1 MSSLVFLTGA
11 TGFVGSHVAEA
22 LVRSGFRVRCAIRT
36 TSDVRWLR
44 GLPVEAVETKTIDLS
59 STTAIAES
67 LTDVTHVVHAAG
79 ITRAS
84 SDSDYYTVN
93 ADVTEIVAEAAVR
106 ASVRRFV
113 LISSL
118 AARGPD
124 GSGGPASP
132 YGASKLESEKRL
144 KKVVASGGSMEPR
157 VLRPGGVYGPR
168 DKDLLPLFQVARS
181 GFVPVPRGVGRLQP
195 VYASD
200 VATAVL
206 QALDVEWGEDGPF
219 HLGGPEIHTWEE
231 IAEALGAAIGRRVRP
246 VRVPAALF
254 LAAGS
259 LSEFAALIR
268 RRAPDLDRRRARD
281 LTRLDWTCELD
292 PVERELGWRPR
303 VSLRQGLAEAADWY
317 REAGW
322 LGR

>member
-1 MSSLVFLTGA
+1 MES
-11 TGFVGSHVAEA
+11 
-22 LVRSGFRVRCAIRT
+22 
-36 TSDVRWLR
+36 
-44 GLPVEAVETKTIDLS
+44 VETTTIDLS
-59 STTAIAES
+59 SAAAVDES
-67 LTDVTHVVHAAG
+67 VRGATHVVHAAG

-84 SDSDYYTVN
+84 SETDYFSVN
-93 ADVTEIVAEAAVR
+93 ADVTQIVADAAVR
-106 ASVRRFV
+106 ASVKRFV

-124 GSGGPASP
+124 GSGGPSSA
-132 YGASKLESEKRL
+132 YGASKLESERRL
-144 KKVVASGGSMEPR
+144 RAVVESGGSLEPR

-168 DKDLLPLFQVARS
+168 DKELLPLFQVART

-200 VATAVL
+200 VAAAVL
-206 QALDVEWGEDGPF
+206 QALDVEWSADGPF
-219 HLGGPEIHTWEE
+219 HLGGPEVHTWEE
-231 IAEALGAAIGRRVRP
+231 IADALGAAIGRPVRP

-259 LSEFAALIR
+259 LSELASFIR

-292 PVERELGWRPR
+292 PVEQGLGWRPE
-303 VSLRQGLAEAADWY
+303 VSLRIGLAEAADWY

>member
-11 TGFVGSHVAEA
+11 TGFVGSHIAEA
-22 LVRSGFRVRCAIRT
+22 LSRSGFRVRCAIRT
-36 TSDVRWLR
+36 TSDTRWLR
-44 GLPVEAVETKTIDLS
+44 GLPAETVE
-59 STTAIAES
+59 TTAIDLES
-67 LTDVTHVVHAAG
+67 PASIDEALHGVTHVVHAAG
-79 ITRAS
+79 ITRALKEAEYFS
-84 SDSDYYTVN
+84 VN
-93 ADVTEIVAEAAVR
+93 ADVTQTLAEAAVR
-106 ASVRRFV
+106 ASVDRFV

-124 GSGGPASP
+124 GARGPASA
-132 YGASKLESEKRL
+132 YGVSKLESEKRL
-144 KKVVASGGSMEPR
+144 QAVVESGGSLEPR

-168 DKDLLPLFQVARS
+168 DRELLPLFQVARS

-200 VATAVL
+200 VGTAVL
-206 QALDVEWGEDGPF
+206 QALDVDRSEDGPF
-219 HLGGPEIHTWEE
+219 HLGGPEVHTWEE
-231 IAEALGAAIGRRVRP
+231 IADALGAAIGRQVRP
-246 VRVPAALF
+246 IRVPAALF

-259 LSEFAALIR
+259 LSELAAYIR

-281 LTRLDWTCELD
+281 LTRLDWTCELG
-292 PVERELGWRPR
+292 PVRQELGWRPE
-303 VSLRQGLAEAADWY
+303 VSLRTGLAEAADWY

>member
-44 GLPVEAVETKTIDLS
+44 GLPVGTVETTTIDLTS
-59 STTAIAES
+59 KAALDES
-67 LTDVTHVVHAAG
+67 LRDVTHVVHAAG

-84 SDSDYYTVN
+84 SESDYFSVN
-93 ADVTEIVAEAAVR
+93 ADVTQLVAEASVR
-106 ASVRRFV
+106 ARARRFV

-124 GSGGPASP
+124 GSTGPASA
-132 YGASKLESEKRL
+132 YGASKLESERRL
-144 KKVVASGGSMEPR
+144 QAVVESGGSMEPR
-157 VLRPGGVYGPR
+157 FLRPGGVYGPR
-168 DKDLLPLFQVARS
+168 DRDLLPLFQVARS
-181 GFVPVPRGVGRLQP
+181 GFVPVPMGVGRLQP

-206 QALDVEWGEDGPF
+206 QVLDVEWSEDGPF

-231 IAEALGAAIGRRVRP
+231 IADALGAAIGRPVRP

-259 LSEFAALIR
+259 LSELAAFIL

-292 PVERELGWRPR
+292 PVEQELGWRPR
-303 VSLRQGLAEAADWY
+303 ISLRQGMAEAANWY

-322 LGR
+322 LRR

>member
-1 MSSLVFLTGA
+1 VSSLVFLTGA
-11 TGFVGSHVAEA
+11 TGFVGSHIAET
-22 LVRSGFRVRCAIRT
+22 LSRSGFRVRCAIRT
-36 TSDVRWLR
+36 TSDTRWLR
-44 GLPVEAVETKTIDLS
+44 GLPVETVETRAIDLVS
-59 STTAIAES
+59 PASIDEA
-67 LTDVTHVVHAAG
+67 LQGVTHIVHAAG
-79 ITRAS
+79 ITRALKEAEYLS
-84 SDSDYYTVN
+84 VN
-93 ADVTEIVAEAAVR
+93 ADVTQVLAEAAVR
-106 ASVRRFV
+106 ACVERFV

-124 GSGGPASP
+124 GSRGPASA

-144 KKVVASGGSMEPR
+144 QAVVESGGSLQPR

-168 DKDLLPLFQVARS
+168 DRELLPLFQVARS

-206 QALDVEWGEDGPF
+206 QALDVDWRDDGPF
-219 HLGGPEIHTWEE
+219 HLGGPEVHTWEE
-231 IAEALGAAIGRRVRP
+231 IAEALGAAIGRGVRP

-259 LSEFAALIR
+259 LSELAAFIR

-281 LTRLDWTCELD
+281 LTRLDWTCELG
-292 PVERELGWRPR
+292 PVKRELGWRPE

-317 REAGW
+317 REVGW

>member
-1 MSSLVFLTGA
+1 VSSLVFLTGA

-22 LVRSGFRVRCAIRT
+22 LVRGGFRVRCAIRT

-44 GLPVEAVETKTIDLS
+44 GLPVETVETTTIDLT
-59 STTAIAES
+59 STAALDES
-67 LTDVTHVVHAAG
+67 LRDVTHVVHAAG

-84 SDSDYYTVN
+84 SESDYFSVN
-93 ADVTEIVAEAAVR
+93 ADVTQKVAEASVR
-106 ASVRRFV
+106 AGARRFV

-124 GSGGPASP
+124 GSTGPASA
-132 YGASKLESEKRL
+132 YGASKLESERRL
-144 KKVVASGGSMEPR
+144 QAVVESGGSLEPR
-157 VLRPGGVYGPR
+157 FLRPGGVYGPR
-168 DKDLLPLFQVARS
+168 DRDLLPLFQVARS

-206 QALDVEWGEDGPF
+206 QALDVEWSEDGPF

-231 IAEALGAAIGRRVRP
+231 IADALGAAIGRPVRP

-259 LSEFAALIR
+259 LSELAAFIL

-292 PVERELGWRPR
+292 PVEQELGWRPR
-303 VSLRQGLAEAADWY
+303 ISLRQGMAEAANWY

-322 LGR
+322 LRR

>member
-11 TGFVGSHVAEA
+11 TGFVGSHIAEA
-22 LVRSGFRVRCAIRT
+22 LSRSGFRVRCAIRI
-36 TSDVRWLR
+36 TSDTRWLR
-44 GLPVEAVETKTIDLS
+44 GLPAETVE
-59 STTAIAES
+59 TTAIDLASPASIDEA
-67 LTDVTHVVHAAG
+67 LHGVTHVVHAAG
-79 ITRAS
+79 ITRALKETEYFS
-84 SDSDYYTVN
+84 VN
-93 ADVTEIVAEAAVR
+93 ADVTRILAEAAVR
-106 ASVRRFV
+106 ASVDRFV

-124 GSGGPASP
+124 GSRGPASA
-132 YGASKLESEKRL
+132 YGVSKLESEKRL
-144 KKVVASGGSMEPR
+144 QAVVESGGGLEPR

-168 DKDLLPLFQVARS
+168 DRELLPLFQVARS
-181 GFVPVPRGVGRLQP
+181 GFVPVPMGVGRLQP

-206 QALDVEWGEDGPF
+206 QALDVEWSADGPF
-219 HLGGPEIHTWEE
+219 HLGGPEVHSWEE
-231 IAEALGAAIGRRVRP
+231 IADSLGAALGRQVRP

-259 LSEFAALIR
+259 LSELAAYIR

-281 LTRLDWTCELD
+281 LTRLDWTCELG
-292 PVERELGWRPR
+292 PVRQELGWRPE
-303 VSLRQGLAEAADWY
+303 VSLRTGLAEAADWY

>member
-44 GLPVEAVETKTIDLS
+44 GLPVGTVETTTIDLTS
-59 STTAIAES
+59 KAALDES
-67 LTDVTHVVHAAG
+67 LRDVTHVVHAAG

-84 SDSDYYTVN
+84 SESDYFSVN
-93 ADVTEIVAEAAVR
+93 ADVTQLVAEASVR
-106 ASVRRFV
+106 ARARRFV

-124 GSGGPASP
+124 GSTGPASA
-132 YGASKLESEKRL
+132 YGASKLESERRL
-144 KKVVASGGSMEPR
+144 QAVVESGGSMEPR
-157 VLRPGGVYGPR
+157 FLRPGGVYGPR
-168 DKDLLPLFQVARS
+168 DRDLLPLFQVARS
-181 GFVPVPRGVGRLQP
+181 GFVPVPMGVGRLQP

-206 QALDVEWGEDGPF
+206 QALDVEWSEDGPF

-231 IAEALGAAIGRRVRP
+231 IADALGAAIGRPVRP

-259 LSEFAALIR
+259 LSELAAFIL

-292 PVERELGWRPR
+292 PVEQELGWRPR
-303 VSLRQGLAEAADWY
+303 ISLRQGMAEAANWY

-322 LGR
+322 LRR

>member
-1 MSSLVFLTGA
+1 VSSLVFLTGA
-11 TGFVGSHVAEA
+11 TGFVGSHIAES
-22 LVRSGFRVRCAIRT
+22 LSRSGFRVRCAIRT
-36 TSDVRWLR
+36 TSDTRWLR
-44 GLPVEAVETKTIDLS
+44 GLPAETVETRAIDLAS
-59 STTAIAES
+59 PASIADA
-67 LTDVTHVVHAAG
+67 LQGVTHIVHAAG
-79 ITRAS
+79 ITRALKEAE
-84 SDSDYYTVN
+84 YYSVN
-93 ADVTEIVAEAAVR
+93 AEVTQLLAETAVR
-106 ASVRRFV
+106 ASVQRFV

-124 GSGGPASP
+124 GSRGPASA

-144 KKVVASGGSMEPR
+144 RAVVESGGSLEPR

-168 DKDLLPLFQVARS
+168 DRELLPLFQVARS

-200 VATAVL
+200 VAAAVL
-206 QALDVEWGEDGPF
+206 QALDVEWSADGPF
-219 HLGGPEIHTWEE
+219 HLGGPAIHTWEE
-231 IAEALGAAIGRRVRP
+231 IADALGASIGREVRP
-246 VRVPAALF
+246 IRVPAALF

-259 LSEFAALIR
+259 LSELAAFIR
-268 RRAPDLDRRRARD
+268 RKAPDLDRRRARD
-281 LTRLDWTCELD
+281 LTRLDWTCELG
-292 PVERELGWRPR
+292 PVKQELGWRPE

>member
-44 GLPVEAVETKTIDLS
+44 GLPVEAIETTTIDLS
-59 STTAIAES
+59 STAALSES
-67 LTDVTHVVHAAG
+67 LNDVSHVVHAAG

-84 SDSDYYTVN
+84 SDSDYYAVN
-93 ADVTEIVAEAAVR
+93 ADVTQIVAEAAVR
-106 ASVRRFV
+106 ASVERFV

-124 GSGGPASP
+124 GSGGPASA
-132 YGASKLESEKRL
+132 YGASKLESEMRL
-144 KKVVASGGSMEPR
+144 QAVVASGGSMEPR

-181 GFVPVPRGVGRLQP
+181 GYVPVPWGVGRLQP
-195 VYASD
+195 VYAAD

-206 QALDVEWGEDGPF
+206 QALDVESDEGGPF

-231 IAEALGAAIGRRVRP
+231 IAEALGAAIGRTVRP

-259 LSEFAALIR
+259 LSELAAFIR
-268 RRAPDLDRRRARD
+268 RRVPDLDRRRARD
-281 LTRLDWTCELD
+281 LTRLDWTCELG
-292 PVERELGWRPR
+292 PVERELGWRPQ

>member
-22 LVRSGFRVRCAIRT
+22 LSRSGFRIRCAIRT
-36 TSDVRWLR
+36 TSDTRWLR
-44 GLPVEAVETKTIDLS
+44 GLPAETIETTRIDLAS
-59 STTAIAES
+59 PAALAEALEGVS
-67 LTDVTHVVHAAG
+67 HVVHVAG

-84 SDSDYYTVN
+84 SEADYFTVN
-93 ADVTEIVAEAAVR
+93 ADVTQILAE
-106 ASVRRFV
+106 ASVRAAVNRFV

-124 GSGGPASP
+124 GFRGPASP
-132 YGASKLESEKRL
+132 YGASKLESERRL
-144 KKVVASGGSMEPR
+144 QAVVESGGSLEPR

-168 DKDLLPLFQVARS
+168 DRDLLPLFQVARS
-181 GFVPVPRGVGRLQP
+181 GFVPVPSGVGRLQP

-200 VATAVL
+200 VAMAVL
-206 QALDVEWGEDGPF
+206 RALDVEWSEDGPF
-219 HLGGPEIHTWEE
+219 HLGGPEVHTWEE
-231 IAEALGAAIGRRVRP
+231 IADALGEAIGRNVRP

-259 LSEFAALIR
+259 LSEVAAFIR
-268 RRAPDLDRRRARD
+268 RRAPDFDRRRARD
-281 LTRLDWTCELD
+281 LTRLNWTCELG
-292 PVERELGWRPR
+292 PVEQELGWRPE
-303 VSLRQGLAEAADWY
+303 VSLRTGLAEAANWY

>member
-44 GLPVEAVETKTIDLS
+44 GLPAETVETTTIDLS
-59 STTAIAES
+59 SAAAMDES
-67 LTDVTHVVHAAG
+67 LRDVSHVVHAAG

-84 SDSDYYTVN
+84 SESDYFSVN
-93 ADVTEIVAEAAVR
+93 ADVTQIVAEAAVR
-106 ASVRRFV
+106 ASVARFV

-124 GSGGPASP
+124 GSRGPASA
-132 YGASKLESEKRL
+132 YGASKLESERRL
-144 KKVVASGGSMEPR
+144 QAVVESGGSLEPR

-206 QALDVEWGEDGPF
+206 QALDVEWSGDGPF
-219 HLGGPEIHTWEE
+219 HLGGPEVHTWEE
-231 IAEALGAAIGRRVRP
+231 IAEALGAAIGRPVRP
-246 VRVPAALF
+246 IRVPAALF

-259 LSEFAALIR
+259 LSELAALIR
-268 RRAPDLDRRRARD
+268 RRVPDLDRRRARD
-281 LTRLDWTCELD
+281 LTRLDWTCELG
-292 PVERELGWRPR
+292 PVEQELGWRPT
-303 VSLRQGLAEAADWY
+303 VSLRKGLMEAADWY

>member
-22 LVRSGFRVRCAIRT
+22 LVRGGFRVRCAIRT
-36 TSDVRWLR
+36 TSDIRWLR
-44 GLPVEAVETKTIDLS
+44 GLPVETVETTTIDLT
-59 STTAIAES
+59 STAALDAS
-67 LTDVTHVVHAAG
+67 LGDVTHVVHAAG

-84 SDSDYYTVN
+84 SESAYLSVN
-93 ADVTEIVAEAAVR
+93 ADVTQKVAEAAVR
-106 ASVRRFV
+106 ASVSRFV

-124 GSGGPASP
+124 GSRGPESA
-132 YGASKLESEKRL
+132 YGASKLESERRL
-144 KKVVASGGSMEPR
+144 QAVVESGGRLEPR
-157 VLRPGGVYGPR
+157 VLRPGGIYGPR
-168 DKDLLPLFQVARS
+168 DRDLLPLFQVARS
-181 GFVPVPRGVGRLQP
+181 GFVPVPMGVGRLQP

-206 QALDVEWGEDGPF
+206 QALDVEWSEDGPF
-219 HLGGPEIHTWEE
+219 HLGGPEVHSWEE
-231 IAEALGAAIGRRVRP
+231 IADALGAAIGRPVRP
-246 VRVPAALF
+246 LRVPAAVF

-259 LSEFAALIR
+259 LSELAAFIL

-292 PVERELGWRPR
+292 PVERELGWRPK
-303 VSLRQGLAEAADWY
+303 VSLRQGMAEAADWY

>member
-36 TSDVRWLR
+36 TSDTRWLR
-44 GLPVEAVETKTIDLS
+44 GLPVEMVETTAVDLAS
-59 STTAIAES
+59 PTALDES
-67 LTDVTHVVHAAG
+67 LADVSHVVHVAG

-84 SDSDYYTVN
+84 NEAEYFSVN
-93 ADVTEIVAEAAVR
+93 ARVTQILAEAAVR
-106 ASVRRFV
+106 ASAQRFI

-124 GSGGPASP
+124 GSRGPASA
-132 YGASKLESEKRL
+132 YGASKLESERRL
-144 KKVVASGGSMEPR
+144 QAVVESGGSLEPR

-168 DKDLLPLFQVARS
+168 DRELLPLFQVARS

-206 QALDVEWGEDGPF
+206 QALDVESSQYGPF
-219 HLGGPEIHTWEE
+219 HLGGPEVHTWDE
-231 IAEALGAAIGRRVRP
+231 IADALGAAIGRQVRP
-246 VRVPAALF
+246 IRVPAALF

-281 LTRLDWTCELD
+281 LTRLDWTCELG
-292 PVERELGWRPR
+292 PVEQELGWRPE
-303 VSLRQGLAEAADWY
+303 VSLRTGLTEAANWY

>member
-1 MSSLVFLTGA
+1 VSSLVFLTGA

-44 GLPVEAVETKTIDLS
+44 GLPVESVETATINLASAAALD
-59 STTAIAES
+59 ES
-67 LTDVTHVVHAAG
+67 LRDVTHVVHAAG

-84 SDSDYYTVN
+84 SDSDYFSVN
-93 ADVTEIVAEAAVR
+93 ADVTQIVAEAAVR
-106 ASVRRFV
+106 ASARRFV

-124 GSGGPASP
+124 GSTGPESA
-132 YGASKLESEKRL
+132 YGESKLESERRL
-144 KKVVASGGSMEPR
+144 RAVVESGGGLEPR
-157 VLRPGGVYGPR
+157 FLRPGGVYGPR

-181 GFVPVPRGVGRLQP
+181 GYVPVPRGIGRLQP

-206 QALDVEWGEDGPF
+206 QALDVEWNEGGPF
-219 HLGGPEIHTWEE
+219 HLGGPEVHTWEE
-231 IAEALGAAIGRRVRP
+231 IAEALGAAIGRKVRP

-259 LSEFAALIR
+259 LSELAAFIR

-281 LTRLDWTCELD
+281 LTRLDWTCELG
-292 PVERELGWRPR
+292 PVERELGWRPQ
-303 VSLRQGLAEAADWY
+303 VSLRQGMAEAADWY

>member
-1 MSSLVFLTGA
+1 VSSLVFLTGA
-11 TGFVGSHVAEA
+11 TGFVGSHIAEA

-36 TSDVRWLR
+36 TSDIRWLR
-44 GLPVEAVETKTIDLS
+44 GLPAETVETTTIDLAS
-59 STTAIAES
+59 PAAVEES
-67 LTDVTHVVHAAG
+67 LYGVTHIVHAAG
-79 ITRAS
+79 ITKALR
-84 SDSDYYTVN
+84 DSEYLSVN
-93 ADVTEIVAEAAVR
+93 ADVTHILAEAAVR
-106 ASVRRFV
+106 ASVDRFV

-124 GSGGPASP
+124 GSRGPASA

-144 KKVVASGGSMEPR
+144 KAVVESGGSLEPR

-168 DKDLLPLFQVARS
+168 DRELLPLFQVARS
-181 GFVPVPRGVGRLQP
+181 GFVPVPMGVGRLQP

-206 QALDVEWGEDGPF
+206 QALDVEWSADGPF
-219 HLGGPEIHTWEE
+219 HLGGPEVHTWEE
-231 IAEALGAAIGRRVRP
+231 IADALGAAIDRQVRP

-259 LSEFAALIR
+259 LSELAAFIR

-281 LTRLDWTCELD
+281 LTRLDWTCELG
-292 PVERELGWRPR
+292 PVKQELGWRPE
-303 VSLRQGLAEAADWY
+303 VSLRRGLAEAADWY

>member
-1 MSSLVFLTGA
+1 VSSLVFLTGA

-22 LVRSGFRVRCAIRT
+22 LVRGGFRVRCAIRT

-44 GLPVEAVETKTIDLS
+44 GLPVETVETTTIDLT
-59 STTAIAES
+59 STAALDES
-67 LTDVTHVVHAAG
+67 LRDVTHVVHAAG

-84 SDSDYYTVN
+84 SESDYFSVN
-93 ADVTEIVAEAAVR
+93 ADVTQKVAEASVR
-106 ASVRRFV
+106 AGARRFV

-124 GSGGPASP
+124 GSTGPASA
-132 YGASKLESEKRL
+132 YGASKLESERRL
-144 KKVVASGGSMEPR
+144 QAVVESGGSLEPR
-157 VLRPGGVYGPR
+157 FLRPGGVYGPR
-168 DKDLLPLFQVARS
+168 DRDLLPLFQVARS

-206 QALDVEWGEDGPF
+206 QALDVEWSEDGPF

-231 IAEALGAAIGRRVRP
+231 IADALGAALGRPVRP
-246 VRVPAALF
+246 VRVPAAVF

-259 LSEFAALIR
+259 LSELAAFIL

-292 PVERELGWRPR
+292 PVERELGWRPK
-303 VSLRQGLAEAADWY
+303 VSLRQGMAEAADWY

>member
-11 TGFVGSHVAEA
+11 TGFVGSHIAEA
-22 LVRSGFRVRCAIRT
+22 LSRSGFRVRCAIRS
-36 TSDVRWLR
+36 TSDTRWLR
-44 GLPVEAVETKTIDLS
+44 GLPADTVETAAVDLAS
-59 STTAIAES
+59 PSAVDES
-67 LTDVTHVVHAAG
+67 LQGVTHIVHAAG
-79 ITRAS
+79 ITRALKEAE
-84 SDSDYYTVN
+84 YYSVN
-93 ADVTEIVAEAAVR
+93 AEVTQILAEAAVR
-106 ASVRRFV
+106 ASVQRFV

-124 GSGGPASP
+124 GSRGPASA

-144 KKVVASGGSMEPR
+144 RAVVESGGSLEPR

-168 DKDLLPLFQVARS
+168 DRELLPLFQVARS

-200 VATAVL
+200 VAAAVL
-206 QALDVEWGEDGPF
+206 QALDVDWSDDGPF

-231 IAEALGAAIGRRVRP
+231 IARALGAAIGREVRP

-259 LSEFAALIR
+259 LSELAAFIR
-268 RRAPDLDRRRARD
+268 RKAPDLDRRRARD
-281 LTRLDWTCELD
+281 LTRLDWTCELG
-292 PVERELGWRPR
+292 PVKQELGWRPE

>member
-1 MSSLVFLTGA
+1 VSSLVFLTGA

-44 GLPVEAVETKTIDLS
+44 GLPVEAIETTTIDLS
-59 STTAIAES
+59 STAALSES
-67 LTDVTHVVHAAG
+67 LNDVSHVVHAAG

-84 SDSDYYTVN
+84 SDSDYYAVN
-93 ADVTEIVAEAAVR
+93 ADVTQIVAEAAVR
-106 ASVRRFV
+106 ASVKRFV

-124 GSGGPASP
+124 GSGGPASS
-132 YGASKLESEKRL
+132 YGASKLESEMRL
-144 KKVVASGGSMEPR
+144 QAVVASGGSMAPR

-181 GFVPVPRGVGRLQP
+181 GYVPVPRGIGRLQP

-206 QALDVEWGEDGPF
+206 QALDVEWNEGGPF
-219 HLGGPEIHTWEE
+219 HLGGPEVHTWEE
-231 IAEALGAAIGRRVRP
+231 IAEALGAAIGRKVRP

-259 LSEFAALIR
+259 LSELAAFIR

-281 LTRLDWTCELD
+281 LTRLDWTCELG
-292 PVERELGWRPR
+292 PVERELGWRPQ

>member
-44 GLPVEAVETKTIDLS
+44 GLPVEAIETTTIDLS
-59 STTAIAES
+59 SAAALSGS
-67 LTDVTHVVHAAG
+67 LRDVTHVVHAAG

-84 SDSDYYTVN
+84 SDSEYYAVN
-93 ADVTEIVAEAAVR
+93 ADVTQLVAEAAVQ
-106 ASVRRFV
+106 ASVSHFV

-124 GSGGPASP
+124 GSGGPASA
-132 YGASKLESEKRL
+132 YGASKLESEMRL
-144 KKVVASGGSMEPR
+144 RAVVASGGSLEPR

-181 GFVPVPRGVGRLQP
+181 GYMPVPWGVGRLQP

-206 QALDVEWGEDGPF
+206 QALDVESDEGGPF

-231 IAEALGAAIGRRVRP
+231 IAEALGAAIGRTVRP

-259 LSEFAALIR
+259 LSELAAFIR
-268 RRAPDLDRRRARD
+268 RRVPDLDRRRARD
-281 LTRLDWTCELD
+281 LTRLDWTCELG
-292 PVERELGWRPR
+292 PVERELGWRPQ